1 MRREFYDRIQDRI
14 LPKTAE
20 GSFSMK
26 DLIKIREISA
36 KYDISARTLR
46 YCEDMGLLTSK
57 RSNDY
62 AYRLYDSCN
71 IRRLEQILILRRLN
85 ISIKD
90 IQRIFRTARPI
101 SSGLRRTER
110 PSGSGRWKTG

>member
-1 MRREFYDRIQDRI
+1 
-14 LPKTAE
+14 
-20 GSFSMK
+20 MK

-62 AYRLYDSCN
+62 AYLPDA
-71 IRRLEQILILRRLN
+71 
-85 ISIKD
+85 K
-90 IQRIFRTARPI
+90 A
-101 SSGLRRTER
+101 TE
-110 PSGSGRWKTG
+110 SAEVFN